1 MDEMLDLQGVEKN
14 VEQISR
20 IAIDFLVNYSFQVI
34 GAIFILLA
42 GIVVS
47 RWVARLAVAMGERRD
62 IDVTLRMF
70 LGNIA
75 RLVVL
80 GLFVVVALGNFGIKL
95 TPLVAAIGAAAF
107 GLTLALQGPV
117 SNFGAG
123 IAIILGRPFTVG
135 NTIMMNDISGIVE
148 EVKLSATILATEDG
162 EKITIPNKHI
172 IGEILTNSF
181 EYNVVEGCV
190 GIDYSSDPEAAIAI
204 VRRSLEGVEGVA
216 QDPPPQIGIQGFG
229 DSSIDIGMRYWV
241 QTHRYYPIQY
251 AANLAAFKDIVGGGI
266 EVPYPPPA
274 RSADPWRR
282 LNPGS
287 ILPAGFAARAL
298 SGLGSDA
305 L

>member
-1 MDEMLDLQGVEKN
+1 MDKVMDQVVDLKG

-34 GAIFILLA
+34 GAILILLA
-42 GIVVS
+42 GLVVS

-62 IDVTLRMF
+62 IDITLRLF

-80 GLFVVVALGNFGIKL
+80 GMFVVIALGNFGIEL

-107 GLTLALQGPV
+107 GLTLAIQGPV

-123 IAIILGRPFTVG
+123 VAIILGRPFTVG
-135 NTIMMNDISGIVE
+135 NTIMINDISGIVE
-148 EVKLSATILATEDG
+148 EVKLSATNLATEDG

-181 EYNVVEGCV
+181 DYKVVEGCV

-204 VRRSLEGVEGVA
+204 VRRSLESVEGVT
-216 QDPPPQIGIQGFG
+216 QDPAPQIGIQGFG

-241 QTHRYYPIQY
+241 QTPRYYQTMY
-251 AANLAAFKDIVGGGI
+251 ATNLTVFKNLLAGGI
-266 EVPYPPPA
+266 QIPFPRRDVQILG
-274 RSADPWRR
+274 AD
-282 LNPGS
+282 
-287 ILPAGFAARAL
+287 
-298 SGLGSDA
+298 
-305 L
+305 